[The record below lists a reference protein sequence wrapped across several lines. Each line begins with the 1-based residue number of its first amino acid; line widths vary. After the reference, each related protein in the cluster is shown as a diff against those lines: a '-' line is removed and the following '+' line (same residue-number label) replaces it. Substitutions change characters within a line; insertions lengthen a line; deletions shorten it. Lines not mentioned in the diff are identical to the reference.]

1 MQIPPSFSSGQA
13 GLQSAQSGLTQA
25 TVDVA
30 TPTPAPTSAPS
41 QPSQSTESSE
51 ARPVENVDKTEALVS
66 AVEAQNQGEA
76 SAEVLETSSE
86 TLGTIINIEV

>member
-13 GLQSAQSGLTQA
+13 GLQSAQTGLTQA

-30 TPTPAPTSAPS
+30 SPTPPAQPTQSADT
-41 QPSQSTESSE
+41 QE

-76 SAEVLETSSE
+76 AAEVLETSSE

>member
-30 TPTPAPTSAPS
+30 TPTPAPS

>member
-1 MQIPPSFSSGQA
+1 MQIPSSFSSGQA

-30 TPTPAPTSAPS
+30 TPNAPPAQPT
-41 QPSQSTESSE
+41 QSKETDQ
-51 ARPVENVDKTEALVS
+51 ARPVENVDKNEALVS
-66 AVEAQNQGEA
+66 AIESKNQGEA

-86 TLGTIINIEV
+86 TIGSLINIEV

>member
-1 MQIPPSFSSGQA
+1 MQIPPSYSSGQA

-30 TPTPAPTSAPS
+30 APTSAPS
-41 QPSQSTESSE
+41 RPNPNAESSE

-86 TLGTIINIEV
+86 TVGTIINIEV

>member
-1 MQIPPSFSSGQA
+1 MQIPPSYSSGQA

-30 TPTPAPTSAPS
+30 SPTPAP
-41 QPSQSTESSE
+41 SQSSQSAESGE
-51 ARPVENVDKTEALVS
+51 ARPIENVDKTEALIS

-86 TLGTIINIEV
+86 TVGTIINIEV